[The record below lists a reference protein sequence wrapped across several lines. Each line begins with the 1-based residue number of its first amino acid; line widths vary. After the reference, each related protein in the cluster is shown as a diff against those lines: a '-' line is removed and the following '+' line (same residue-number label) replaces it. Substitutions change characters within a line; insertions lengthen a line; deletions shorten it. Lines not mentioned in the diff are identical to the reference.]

1 MKKILSLLLLLS
13 AAACLKS
20 DLIDTNHY
28 YASHDIF
35 KSGGGVLTDATII
48 EIDIKTPG
56 EYIISLEDE
65 FTSKVITKEI
75 FFGTK
80 GANVL
85 NVFTKIVPKGSYYLK
100 LTDKNGS
107 QIQKTKINL

>member
-1 MKKILSLLLLLS
+1 MKKILSILLLLS
-13 AAACLKS
+13 VAACLKS

-28 YASHDIF
+28 SSYDIF
-35 KSGGGVLTDATII
+35 KKEGGVLTDASII
-48 EIDIKTPG
+48 EIDIETPG

-65 FTSKVITKEI
+65 FTSKVITKEL
-75 FFGTK
+75 FFGMK

-100 LTDKNGS
+100 LEDKKGN